1 MTYNPT
7 MSFVKVSDLL
17 SAVAERSG
25 DPAAMDAARVV
36 EVVQKEIGKI
46 LGEKAVGNVRA
57 KSFKDGVLTLAV
69 ASSVWG
75 HEVRMKER
83 KLVFCL
89 HEILGK
95 GVIKKVRYWSGIL

>member
-1 MTYNPT
+1 
-7 MSFVKVSDLL
+7 MSFTKVSDLL
-17 SAVAERSG
+17 SNVAERSG
-25 DPAAMDAARVV
+25 DPIALEAARVV
-36 EVVQKEIGKI
+36 EVVQKNIGTI

-69 ASSVWG
+69 SSSVWG
-75 HEVRMKER
+75 HEVHMKER

-95 GVIKKVRYWSGIL
+95 GVIKKIRYWSGTI